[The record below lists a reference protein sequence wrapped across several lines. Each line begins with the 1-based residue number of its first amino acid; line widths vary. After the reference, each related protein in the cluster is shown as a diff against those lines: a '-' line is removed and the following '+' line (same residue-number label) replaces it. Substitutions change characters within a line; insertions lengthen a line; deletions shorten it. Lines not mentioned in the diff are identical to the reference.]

1 MFVKKMCSYDTKT
14 AKFCQESEG
23 QDESSM
29 INYIQGLDYTCK
41 ISVLEHANFLI
52 SVKEEANAKSF
63 LEVFKTLHKNEIT
76 TDEHGRIQIEG
87 WFLMWLKN

>member
-23 QDESSM
+23 QDDTSLV
-29 INYIQGLDYTCK
+29 NYIQGLDYTRMCC
-41 ISVLEHANFLI
+41 ICFFSLCGL
-52 SVKEEANAKSF
+52 VKEESNARSF

-76 TDEHGRIQIEG
+76 TDEQGRIQIEG
-87 WFLMWLKN
+87 